1 MEIFMKRRHHLRWP
15 RTERRDA
22 ATVRTAWILAAGCL
36 LVCLQAAA
44 AGDLA
49 AVKARGKLI
58 MLCYPTQDSH
68 FVAADLD
75 VMRAQGLRLDDL
87 RKAGHFKGLEVDLL
101 NGFARS
107 LGVELEIHAMTTG
120 YDALLSALAG
130 RQGDV
135 AASELTITP
144 KRRAIAD
151 FSQPYISGWLAV
163 VTRRGSKIASAADL
177 AGKKA
182 AVVSGSSHLEFL
194 LAAAPDV
201 KIEPAAFDLESLE
214 AVEAGRADFTLRD
227 SNDLPGTGTDP
238 RHPELKVAF
247 RLVEFGNGVGLRK
260 GSDLV
265 GPLDT
270 YLAGLARS
278 GELARLLREHGL
290 AANIPASKR

>member
-1 MEIFMKRRHHLRWP
+1 MKRRHPLQWLQA
-15 RTERRDA
+15 ERRDA
-22 ATVRTAWILAAGCL
+22 ATVRTVWVLAAACL
-36 LVCLQAAA
+36 LFSLQAAA

-49 AVKARGKLI
+49 EVKARGKLI

-75 VMRAQGLRLDDL
+75 VMRAQGLKLGDL
-87 RKAGHFKGLEVDLL
+87 RKPEHFKGLEVDLL
-101 NGFARS
+101 KGFARS
-107 LGVELEIHAMTTG
+107 LGVELEIHAMATG
-120 YDALLSALAG
+120 YDALLSALAA

-151 FSQPYISGWLAV
+151 FSRPYISGWLAV
-163 VTRRGSKIASAADL
+163 VTRRGSTIASAADL

-194 LAAAPDV
+194 LEASPDV
-201 KIEPAAFDLESLE
+201 KIEPASFDLESLE

-227 SNDLPGTGTDP
+227 SHDLPATGIDP

-247 RLVEFGNGVGLRK
+247 RLVEFGDGVGLRK

-265 GPLDT
+265 APLNA
-270 YLAGLARS
+270 YLAGLAKS
-278 GELARLLREHGL
+278 GELARLLRRHGL
-290 AANIPASKR
+290 AANLPAAER

>member
-1 MEIFMKRRHHLRWP
+1 MKRRHP
-15 RTERRDA
+15 RSERQGA
-22 ATVRTAWILAAGCL
+22 ATVRTAWVLAAACL
-36 LVCLQAAA
+36 LFCLQAAA

-49 AVKARGKLI
+49 GVKARGKLV

-75 VMRAQGLRLDDL
+75 IMRAQGLKLGDL
-87 RKAGHFKGLEVDLL
+87 RRPEHFKGLEVDLL

-120 YDALLSALAG
+120 YDALLSALAA

-151 FSQPYISGWLAV
+151 FSRPYISGWLAV
-163 VTRRGSKIASAADL
+163 VTRRGSTIAAAADL
-177 AGKKA
+177 AGKKG
-182 AVVSGSSHLEFL
+182 AVVAGSSHREFL

-201 KIEPAAFDLESLE
+201 KIEPASFDLESLE

-227 SNDLPGTGTDP
+227 SNDLPGTGIDP
-238 RHPELKVAF
+238 RHPDLKVAF
-247 RLVEFGNGVGLRK
+247 RLVEFGDGFALRK

-265 GPLDT
+265 GALDS
-270 YLAGLARS
+270 YLSGLAKS
-278 GELARLLREHGL
+278 GELARLLRGHGL
-290 AANIPASKR
+290 AADIPASER